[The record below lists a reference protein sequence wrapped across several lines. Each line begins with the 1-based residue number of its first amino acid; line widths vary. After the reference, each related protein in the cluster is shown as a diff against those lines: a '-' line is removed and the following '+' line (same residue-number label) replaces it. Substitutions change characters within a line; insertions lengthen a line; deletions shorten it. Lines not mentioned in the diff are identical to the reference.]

1 MKIGLIG
8 NMNNNNFAF
17 LRYLIDLG
25 YDAKLIIFKNEMM
38 GNSSHFSPNAD
49 SWQIE
54 KWNKYIVQCDLSEDP
69 VAIFNFPISY
79 LLSIRDILRK
89 LFNNLNI
96 IKKPVSNKKIL
107 NIFSDYDFLIGSGI
121 TPIILNRVG
130 LKLDIFL
137 PYSFGIEWL
146 GSPIIIKKLK
156 SNNIITR
163 FFAKKILNKQL
174 NALKLANTILCV
186 SDDVT
191 KNVLNKY
198 DLKFSSSLYP
208 MLYNL
213 EKLPSKNLTKDI
225 KINYRIS
232 EVIKEINKSDFSIFC
247 HSRHIW
253 VNDELLEQHDW
264 KKINKNS
271 DWIIRAFA
279 NFLKKT
285 NKKNPILIL
294 LGYGKDF
301 EKSKKLCTELE
312 IDKHVFWLPILER
325 KNIMWFLSKIDVG
338 VGEFYEIE
346 NMLFGGTGY
355 EVLSSG
361 KPFIQSFNFD
371 EKSFINQY
379 SVPLPPVLSALNIK
393 EIENQLINLS
403 TDENLYDEISHS
415 SKEWFNNNCGIGL
428 ADKIIKNSLLK

>member
-17 LRYLIDLG
+17 MRYLIDLG
-25 YDAKLIIFKNEMM
+25 YDAKLIIFKSEIM
-38 GNSSHFSPNAD
+38 GNSSHFSPDSD
-49 SWQIE
+49 SWQME

-69 VAIFNFPISY
+69 VSIFNFPISY
-79 LLSIRDILRK
+79 LLSIRTVLKK
-89 LFNNLNI
+89 LYSNINI
-96 IKKPVSNKKIL
+96 IKKPVSNNKIF

-121 TPIILNRVG
+121 TPSILNKAG
-130 LKLDIFL
+130 LKLDIFF

-146 GSPIIIKKLK
+146 GSPTFLNKLN
-156 SNNIITR
+156 SNNFIVR
-163 FFAKKILNKQL
+163 FIAKKILNKQL
-174 NALKLANTILCV
+174 NALKLANSILCV

-198 DLKFSSSLYP
+198 DLKFKSSLYP

-213 EKLPSKNLTKDI
+213 EKLPTKNLTKDNEA
-225 KINYRIS
+225 NYRIG
-232 EVIKEINKSDFSIFC
+232 ELVKEINKSDFSIFC

-253 VNDELLEQHDW
+253 VNDNLFGENDW
-264 KKINKNS
+264 KKMNKNS

-279 NFLKKT
+279 NFLKKKS
-285 NKKNPILIL
+285 KKNPILIL
-294 LGYGKDF
+294 FEYGKDF
-301 EKSKKLCTELE
+301 EISKKLCIDLK

-325 KNIMWFLSKIDVG
+325 KNIMWFLSKINVG

-355 EVLSSG
+355 EILSSG

-371 EKSFINQY
+371 EKSFFNQY
-379 SVPLPPVLSALNIK
+379 SVPLPPVLSASNIQ
-393 EIENQLINLS
+393 EIENQLISLS
-403 TDENLYDEISHS
+403 TDKNLYDEISRS

>member
-25 YDAKLIIFKNEMM
+25 YDAKLIVFKNETS
-38 GNSSHFSPNAD
+38 GNSSHFSPEAD
-49 SWQIE
+49 SWQFE
-54 KWNKYIVQCDLSEDP
+54 KWNKYIVQCELNEDP
-69 VAIFNFPISY
+69 VSIFNFPVSY
-79 LLSIRDILRK
+79 FFGLKTIIEN
-89 LFNNLNI
+89 LFNRINS
-96 IKKPVSNKKIL
+96 IKKPIRSKKIFKL
-107 NIFSDYDFLIGSGI
+107 FSDYDFLIGSGI
-121 TPIILNRVG
+121 TPSILNRVG
-130 LKLDIFL
+130 LKLDIFF
-137 PYSFGIEWL
+137 PYSFGVEWL
-146 GSPIIIKKLK
+146 GSPTFNKKLNSK
-156 SNNIITR
+156 NVLIR
-163 FFAKKILNKQL
+163 FFANKILYKQL
-174 NALKLANTILCV
+174 EALKLANKILCI

-191 KNVLNKY
+191 KKVLNKF
-198 DLKFSSSLYP
+198 DLKFKSCLYP
-208 MLYNL
+208 MVYNL
-213 EKLPSKNLTKDI
+213 EKLPSQNLTRD
-225 KINYRIS
+225 NRVNDRIG
-232 EVIKEINKSDFSIFC
+232 ELVKEINKSDFSIFC

-253 VNDELLEQHDW
+253 VNDELLEENEW

-285 NKKNPILIL
+285 SKKNPILIL
-294 LGYGKDF
+294 LKYGKDF
-301 EKSKKLCTELE
+301 EKSKKLCVDLE

-371 EKSFINQY
+371 EKSFFNQY
-379 SVPLPPVLSALNIK
+379 SVPLPPVISALNIQ

-403 TDENLYDEISHS
+403 TDKNLYDEISHS